1 MSHIIAASRRLA
13 LAWMMIQF
21 LGCNQAANKS
31 DGSSSTTKVP
41 SPSTTSQ
48 TLASIR
54 FETLTPSSVYT
65 SEAGTNNCAAFTVSA
80 TDSDKKPI
88 ENVSIDITLAGVDA
102 AGLAEW
108 GKLSSKVVTDSS
120 GAASGTFCAALKLG
134 NVILVATSGK
144 LTANSGVVSVTKK
157 PFYTL
162 TYRNSDF
169 DQVSPK
175 PAEVLNL
182 NLLDSG
188 PNDCGSVYF
197 VLKKLEEPV
206 ANVALKFKSDFG
218 YPAGAKLRMR
228 ASTDTPYEVDPQ
240 TQKSFLSYTATS
252 DTDGILKVPV
262 CAGQLPGSFIVFANY
277 TDEFGKSHYV
287 KSPTISVSSGVA
299 NLLNLALNF
308 DSINARTLK
317 ALFNNEVPQPL
328 NFMAKVSS
336 LFGGTLSV
344 FNPVY
349 VHSESGT
356 VNVENGGIPDATGSV
371 KFSVLASYNGT
382 YRPTPV
388 RIFNNSAAQATC
400 DPEAIAA
407 DLGAS
412 ESYLSYSDLSKN
424 WQSTMVYMVRGQE
437 PFLDANKNNKYDVG
451 GDGFWDKNQDGSYT
465 QGVDAVT
472 YFGTVAAGAACR
484 CITSRPGVTPKVL
497 ATPVQGVQAEPCT
510 EDPSLASCFRRN
522 SEWFVDLP
530 TPFIDA
536 DENGIYEPLV
546 AGNDIDRLIGDEYQK
561 PNGRRDVDTLVW
573 KSTTLP
579 VYTGTSPYALVR
591 SGIAKGATLTTQP
604 SANEKK
610 GVSDYFNNLLARKL
624 DYAIINS
631 NRDSIDTDLDGTSN
645 MIDWG
650 QGQYT
655 GWRYVHAHGICGT
668 PAPGGTVISATPE
681 LVSERYGGRAVTTHF
696 HMQPGDEIL
705 DPSRRLLADGT
716 GGSSAK
722 LNFNISEHASAT
734 AGFPV
739 DYETK
744 VAPCN
749 RACPGGSGLW
759 CSQATWWI
767 NNKMD
772 TDMLRTG
779 LYVPEYDTCVC
790 PATYIKNSATGSC
803 DAPPSAT

>member
-1 MSHIIAASRRLA
+1 MSHIIAAGQRLA
-13 LAWMMIQF
+13 LAWVMIQL

-31 DGSSSTTKVP
+31 NSSSSTNKVP
-41 SPSTTSQ
+41 PSSTTSQ
-48 TLASIR
+48 TLASIK

-65 SEAGTNNCAAFTVSA
+65 SDAGTNNCAAFRVSA
-80 TDSDKKPI
+80 TDTDKKPI

-120 GAASGTFCAALKLG
+120 GVASGTFCAALQLG

-144 LTANSGVVSVTKK
+144 LTSNSGVVTVTKK

-182 NLLDSG
+182 NLIDSG

-197 VLKKLEEPV
+197 LLKKLEEPV
-206 ANVALKFKSDFG
+206 ANAALKFKSDFG
-218 YPAGAKLRMR
+218 YPAGAKLRVR
-228 ASTDTPYEVDPQ
+228 ASTDTPYEVDTQ
-240 TQKSFLSYTATS
+240 TQKSFLSYSATS

-277 TDEFGKSHYV
+277 TDEYGKSHYV

-308 DSINARTLK
+308 DSTNARTLK

-328 NFMAKVSS
+328 NFVAKVSS
-336 LFGGTLSV
+336 LFGGPLSV
-344 FNPVY
+344 FSPVY
-349 VHSESGT
+349 VNSESGS
-356 VNVENGGIPDATGSV
+356 VNTESGGVPDASGSV

-412 ESYLSYSDLSKN
+412 ESYLSYFDLSKN

-451 GDGFWDKNQDGSYT
+451 GDGFWDKNQDGAYT

-484 CITSRPGVTPKVL
+484 CITSRPGVTPKEL
-497 ATPVQGVQAEPCT
+497 ATPAQGVQSEPCT

-546 AGNDIDRLIGDEYQK
+546 AGNDMDRLIGDVYQK
-561 PNGRRDVDTLVW
+561 PNGSRDVDTLVW

-579 VYTGTSPYALVR
+579 VYTGTSPYAMRR
-591 SGIAKGATLTTQP
+591 SAIAKGATLTSQA
-604 SANEKK
+604 SMDEKK
-610 GVSDYFNNLLARKL
+610 AVSDYYNSLLARKL
-624 DYAIINS
+624 DYTSKNS
-631 NRDSIDTDLDGTSN
+631 NRQSTEIDLDGTTN

-650 QGQYT
+650 GGAYS

-668 PAPGGTVISATPE
+668 PAPGGTEISATPV
-681 LVSERYGGRAVTTHF
+681 LISEPYGGRTVTTHF
-696 HMQPGDEIL
+696 YMQTGDAIL

-716 GGSSAK
+716 GGSSTK
-722 LNFNISEHASAT
+722 LNFNISDHASAV

-739 DYETK
+739 DYEIK

-749 RACPGGSGLW
+749 RPCSGGTGVW
-759 CSQATWWI
+759 CSEATYRI
-767 NNKMD
+767 LTKMD
-772 TDMLRTG
+772 SDTVGTD
-779 LYVPEYDTCVC
+779 LYVPEYDMCTCK
-790 PATYIKNSATGSC
+790 PTYIRNSATGNC
-803 DAPPSAT
+803 DEPSSSS